1 MKFVTGSTFST
12 IADVNLRRA
21 AFAIEQMSPGGIE
34 REGCGVVSLD
44 DLRRGRRKLEG
55 LLERKGLGKEQS
67 DSYVSL
73 IKKSRTLKELIV
85 TEGTRAVIYLAE
97 EEYKLP
103 PRLRSAAIEIDFC
116 FGDRDGVLSE
126 ADINEARRRYGLVRG
141 PVGWNRILLTDE
153 IERRLFPTRTLSS
166 TEGLRLLPE
175 DWLVDGPEPLIRL
188 RKVIGHLDDGALAR
202 TYADIAARLATIAA
216 REPGSHLSKIFE
228 DALLL
233 LGQQIRERDS
243 VRPTITDIARIGCED
258 PAIKAV
264 LSTPIEMSRKLNP
277 ESLIAKYL
285 N

>member
-1 MKFVTGSTFST
+1 MTGQTFSR
-12 IADVNLRRA
+12 IADLALRRA

-44 DLRRGRRKLEG
+44 DLRRGRRKLET
-55 LLERKGLGKEQS
+55 LLTRDSLKPEQS
-67 DSYVSL
+67 ESYQSL
-73 IKKSRTLKELIV
+73 LKKARALKELIV
-85 TEGTRAVIYLAE
+85 TERTQAVIYLAD

-153 IERRLFPTRTLSS
+153 IERRLFPARTLAS
-166 TEGLRLLPE
+166 TDGLRLLPE
-175 DWLVDGPEPLIRL
+175 DWLVDGPDPLVRL
-188 RKVIGHLDDGALAR
+188 RKVTTHLDDGALAR

-216 REPGSHLSKIFE
+216 RDPGSDLSKIFE
-228 DALLL
+228 GALLL
-233 LGQQIRERDS
+233 LGQQITERDS

-258 PAIKAV
+258 PEIKAI

-277 ESLIAKYL
+277 ESLITKYL